1 MTQSAVKYDVF
12 QAIADPTRR
21 NILQILAA
29 SDRPISNISE
39 HFAISRT
46 AVVKH
51 LKILEQAE
59 LISAEKRVEK
69 KSILCIVSVCRK
81 LKIGFSTSIYFGT
94 INWCSFK
101 EWLKRIKAKR
111 SCLYTGQLHI

>member
-1 MTQSAVKYDVF
+1 MIQSAVKYDVF

-29 SDRPISNISE
+29 NDRPISNISD

-59 LISAEKRVEK
+59 LISAEKKGREKIYTLHSERLQEIEDWLQYFHLFWDNKLVQLQRMVE
-69 KSILCIVSVCRK
+69 
-81 LKIGFSTSIYFGT
+81 
-94 INWCSFK
+94 
-101 EWLKRIKAKR
+101 ED
-111 SCLYTGQLHI
+111 

>member
-21 NILQILAA
+21 NILQLLAA

-59 LISAEKRVEK
+59 LISAEKKGREKIYTLHSERLKEIEDWLQYFHLFWDNKLVQLQRMVEDD
-69 KSILCIVSVCRK
+69 
-81 LKIGFSTSIYFGT
+81 
-94 INWCSFK
+94 
-101 EWLKRIKAKR
+101 
-111 SCLYTGQLHI
+111 

>member
-12 QAIADPTRR
+12 QAIADSTRR
-21 NILQILAA
+21 NILQLLAA

-59 LISAEKRVEK
+59 LISAEKKGREKIYTLHSERLQEIEDWLQYFHLFWDNKLVQLQRMVE
-69 KSILCIVSVCRK
+69 
-81 LKIGFSTSIYFGT
+81 
-94 INWCSFK
+94 
-101 EWLKRIKAKR
+101 ED
-111 SCLYTGQLHI
+111 

>member
-1 MTQSAVKYDVF
+1 MTQPAIKYDVF

-21 NILQILAA
+21 NVLQLLAA

-39 HFAISRT
+39 HFEISRT

-59 LISAEKRVEK
+59 LISAQKKGAK
-69 KSILCIVSVCRK
+69 KSIRCIVSALRR
-81 LKIGFSTSIYFGT
+81 LKTGSNTSIYFGT
-94 INWCSFK
+94 INWLGFK
-101 EWLKRIKAKR
+101 AWLKIIKARR
-111 SCLYTGQLHI
+111 SCLFIRQLLI

>member
-59 LISAEKRVEK
+59 LISAEKKGREKIYTLHSERLQEIEDWLQRMVE
-69 KSILCIVSVCRK
+69 
-81 LKIGFSTSIYFGT
+81 
-94 INWCSFK
+94 
-101 EWLKRIKAKR
+101 ED
-111 SCLYTGQLHI
+111 

>member
-59 LISAEKRVEK
+59 LISAEKKGREKIYTLHSERLQEIEDWLQYFHLFWDNKLVQLQRIVE
-69 KSILCIVSVCRK
+69 
-81 LKIGFSTSIYFGT
+81 
-94 INWCSFK
+94 
-101 EWLKRIKAKR
+101 ED
-111 SCLYTGQLHI
+111 